1 MSTTQDTTISYTFT
15 STVTMQ
21 LPRTIYNLTDP
32 QTVDHAIR
40 CFYGRAHDEMQ
51 QNGGCFPF
59 ATLQLVAEAMA
70 DGGAVTVLYTN
81 EKDETTA
88 RTVFPHSI
96 TLTSD
101 RRITCFG
108 YCTLRRECRSFR
120 LDAMR
125 CVQLVTT
132 PAEAAPVAA

>member
-1 MSTTQDTTISYTFT
+1 MSTTVESITYTFT

-21 LPRTIYNLTDP
+21 IPRTIYNLTDP

-40 CFYGRAHDEMQ
+40 CYYGRAHDEMQ
-51 QNGGCFPF
+51 HTGGIFPF

-81 EKDETTA
+81 EKGETTA
-88 RTVFPHSI
+88 RTIFPHSI
-96 TLTSD
+96 TLTHD
-101 RRITCFG
+101 RRVTCFG
-108 YCTLRRECRSFR
+108 FCTLRRECRSFR
-120 LDAMR
+120 LDSMR

-132 PAEAAPVAA
+132 PAEAAA

>member
-1 MSTTQDTTISYTFT
+1 MAQTQDTTISYPFT

-21 LPRTIYNLTDP
+21 IPRTVYTLTDP

-40 CFYGRAHDEMQ
+40 CYYIRAHDAMQ
-51 QNGGCFPF
+51 QNGDIFPF
-59 ATLQLVAEAMA
+59 ATLHLVAEAMA

-81 EKDETTA
+81 EKGETTA
-88 RTVFPHSI
+88 RTIFPHSI

-101 RRITCFG
+101 RHITCFG
-108 YCTLRRECRSFR
+108 YCTYRRECRSFR
-120 LDAMR
+120 LDAMK

>member
-1 MSTTQDTTISYTFT
+1 MSTTAESITYTYTTS
-15 STVTMQ
+15 VTMQ
-21 LPRTIYNLTDP
+21 IPRTVYNLTDP

-40 CFYGRAHDEMQ
+40 CYYRRAHDEMQ
-51 QNGGCFPF
+51 HSGGCFPF
-59 ATLQLVAEAMA
+59 DTLQLVAEAMV

-88 RTVFPHSI
+88 RTIFPHSI
-96 TLTSD
+96 TLTAD

-108 YCTLRRECRSFR
+108 YCTYRRENRSFR

-132 PAEAAPVAA
+132 PAEAAA